1 MDKVLR
7 ALTDIVEQG
16 RAAQPD
22 EALHAAKRMMLDSVG
37 CALGSYREQVPAIA
51 RGISARRPRPSGARA
66 FGISGRL
73 QPDAAAF
80 ANSVMIR
87 FLDYNDSYGSTVGIG
102 HPSDYIP
109 AAMAQLGEEE
119 IPGELILRSVLV
131 GYEVFCRLTD
141 ATRLGVEQID
151 HVLNGAV
158 ASAAAASVANGLSA
172 TRTRHALSLAVTAN
186 LSLQA
191 TRLGELSMWKG
202 CAAGNACR
210 NGVFAAELAAAGIT
224 GPDSPFT
231 GRGGLF
237 KVTGQEPDMGPL
249 EANGGP
255 AIAECHVKRFP
266 SGYFSQGAI
275 EAALEVRAELNGQVP
290 AAVEVGTFEFGKKV
304 MAGDP
309 QKWHPTTRE
318 TADHSIPYV
327 VACAL
332 TRGKVTREDLD
343 ESQLADPRIRRVLD
357 VLTVEAD
364 PECEAAWPQ
373 ACLNRVTVRFADGR
387 QESRSVRFYRGHAK
401 NPMSD
406 GELEGKF
413 RDQAESIISEA
424 DADALI
430 KAIWEL
436 DQAGSPAALFGW
448 EPR

>member
-1 MDKVLR
+1 
-7 ALTDIVEQG
+7 
-16 RAAQPD
+16 
-22 EALHAAKRMMLDSVG
+22 
-37 CALGSYREQVPAIA
+37 
-51 RGISARRPRPSGARA
+51 
-66 FGISGRL
+66 
-73 QPDAAAF
+73 
-80 ANSVMIR
+80 
-87 FLDYNDSYGSTVGIG
+87 
-102 HPSDYIP
+102 
-109 AAMAQLGEEE
+109 
-119 IPGELILRSVLV
+119 
-131 GYEVFCRLTD
+131 
-141 ATRLGVEQID
+141 
-151 HVLNGAV
+151 
-158 ASAAAASVANGLSA
+158 
-172 TRTRHALSLAVTAN
+172 
-186 LSLQA
+186 
-191 TRLGELSMWKG
+191 
-202 CAAGNACR
+202 
-210 NGVFAAELAAAGIT
+210 
-224 GPDSPFT
+224 
-231 GRGGLF
+231 
-237 KVTGQEPDMGPL
+237 MGPL
-249 EANGGP
+249 EANDGP

-373 ACLNRVTVRFADGR
+373 ACLNRVTVRLADGR